1 MPYCLVKIGD
11 IDVPDTILV
20 AIVSLVAGI
29 IGTYLSAILKFRNDL
44 KAKYDEDLRKM
55 RIESYKKL
63 WEMTEPFA
71 KYSPPGPV
79 RYLELK
85 EMSSKMRQWYF
96 KTGGWLLS
104 ENCRNSYFAFQEEI
118 KKSLENQS
126 ANSTD
131 GDSLTDPVFK
141 NLREKSSALRTNICK
156 DIGTRARP
164 AFDYD

>member
-1 MPYCLVKIGD
+1 LVKIGD
-11 IDVPDTILV
+11 LDIPDTILI
-20 AIVSLVAGI
+20 AAVSLAAGI

-44 KAKYDEDLRKM
+44 RAKYDEHLRNM

-71 KYSPPGPV
+71 RYSPPGPV
-79 RYLELK
+79 TYHDLK
-85 EMSSKMRQWYF
+85 DISSNMRKWYF

-104 ENCRNSYFAFQEEI
+104 DNCRNSYFYFQKEI
-118 KKSLENQS
+118 KETLKNELKVSIRDQ
-126 ANSTD
+126 
-131 GDSLTDPVFK
+131 DSLPETTLEK
-141 NLREKSSALRTNICK
+141 LRDASSVLRTNICK